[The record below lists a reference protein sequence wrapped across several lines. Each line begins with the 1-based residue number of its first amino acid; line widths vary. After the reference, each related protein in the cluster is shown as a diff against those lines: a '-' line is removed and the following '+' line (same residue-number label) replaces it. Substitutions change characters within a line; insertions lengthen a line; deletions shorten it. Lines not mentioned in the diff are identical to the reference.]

1 MNALVFLFIADSS
14 NRILRNQ
21 FVAGLTAFILTS
33 LMAAIG
39 SLIDGVVI
47 GQFLGVDAMAAFGL
61 VSSVVVVYSLV
72 GAILASGARN
82 LFTMMICSGDVSGAI
97 GIFSLSMVLSI
108 GTSVLMMLGHDCF
121 CDAPVHPAGGKR
133 KCCRTP

>member
-1 MNALVFLFIADSS
+1 MRGTHLSSFSSADSS

-33 LMAAIG
+33 LTASIG

-82 LFTMMICSGDVSGAI
+82 
-97 GIFSLSMVLSI
+97 
-108 GTSVLMMLGHDCF
+108 
-121 CDAPVHPAGGKR
+121 
-133 KCCRTP
+133 